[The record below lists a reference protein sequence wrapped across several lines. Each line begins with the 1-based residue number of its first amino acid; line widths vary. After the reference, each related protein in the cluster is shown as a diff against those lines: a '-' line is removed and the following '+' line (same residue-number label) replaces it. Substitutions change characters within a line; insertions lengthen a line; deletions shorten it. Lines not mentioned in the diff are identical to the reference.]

1 MKLATS
7 SGRETAMDVAMVS
20 STVMKGV
27 AFPRAAGGVQWRR
40 RWCVFGMR
48 SLTTIRGRL
57 LGLQRVA

>member
-1 MKLATS
+1 
-7 SGRETAMDVAMVS
+7 MDVAMVS